1 MTRSELE
8 QAVCSEVEDLHT
20 FIAGWFRG
28 DLENRESVFDEGFTA
43 RLSGTFQNIQP
54 NGGVLT
60 RNDIAGGIRS
70 AHGTNPDF
78 RISIHDVSLRD
89 TYHDNRLLLATYLER
104 QSSAKNTIPADNDR
118 VSTVLMR
125 QGDDGKLIWLH
136 LHETA
141 RI

>member
-8 QAVCSEVEDLHT
+8 QAVRDEVKNLHD

-28 DLENRESVFDEGFTA
+28 ELENGERTFDRGFTT
-43 RLSGTFQNIQP
+43 RLGSTFRNIQP

-60 RNDIAGGIRS
+60 RDDIIGGIRS
-70 AHGTNPDF
+70 AHGSNPDF

-89 TYHDNRLLLATYLER
+89 TYDDDRLLLATYLER
-104 QSSAKNTIPADNDR
+104 QSGAKNTIPADNDR
-118 VSTVLMR
+118 ISTVLMR
-125 QGDDGKLIWLH
+125 RGDGGKIIWLH